1 MTYSPRPKLYFVKV
15 DVQACFDTIEQREL
29 LRIIDKLISE
39 VLSYSHQVPHSL
51 TGTTGRIHDPALRV
65 SRNVSWKTKKN
76 LCQASYRWYVIL
88 YFSLGYGECA
98 LSEDPPHFLQY
109 AVELAQSLRSI
120 IFADEVIVRYRRIS

>member
-1 MTYSPRPKLYFVKV
+1 MKV

-39 VLSYSHQVPHSL
+39 VLYLTRIGYHTPLLELQDVYMIQRYGQVGMSAGRPRRTFVRQATDGMSFHSFL
-51 TGTTGRIHDPALRV
+51 
-65 SRNVSWKTKKN
+65 
-76 LCQASYRWYVIL
+76 
-88 YFSLGYGECA
+88 LGYGKCT

-120 IFADEVIVRYRRIS
+120 IFADEVKVRYRRIS